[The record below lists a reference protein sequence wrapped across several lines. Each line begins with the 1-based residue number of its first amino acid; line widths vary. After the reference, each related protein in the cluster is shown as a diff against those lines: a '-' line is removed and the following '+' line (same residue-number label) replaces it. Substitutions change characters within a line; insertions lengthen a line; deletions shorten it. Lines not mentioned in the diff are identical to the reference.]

1 MRILIDMQ
9 GDQTD
14 SHYRG
19 IGRFVRELVKALPPQ
34 YPEYRFILHFDSS
47 MPAAVCRWQESA
59 IALSPNVEISRW
71 SMPRGVDRHL
81 FHHERWRGIGDRLYA
96 AAIERA
102 APDIIL
108 IPSFFESEAVVNLS
122 HLDPAIPR
130 VVLMHDLIPLVN
142 QREYLNACPET
153 RADYLRRVEEV
164 KKADH
169 LVCNSAFTAREA
181 VEWLDI
187 ETSRTTPIWA
197 DADARFRPDGDGET
211 QSEALLHEYG
221 VEGPFVLH
229 TGAVDPRK
237 NVDLLIQAFGRLPA
251 AVQATQRLVL
261 AGPISGAERDAL
273 AASARRHGVP
283 ADALVVLGHVS
294 DELLV
299 ALYNGCSAFV
309 FPSRHEGFGLPAL
322 EAMRCGAPV
331 LAANATSLVEVV
343 ADEAALFDPDDPQA
357 LAEKLERVLTDPE
370 WRAERLAAAQAQAE
384 RFSWDRTATLTMGV
398 LEHLVSAEDNP
409 RRRADPTKVSDRDG
423 KPRLAFV
430 SPLPPAHTGIA
441 NYSEELLPALAE
453 HYDVTL
459 VTDEPV
465 VSDTL
470 IEAFGQPLDPDGL
483 REAASTFD
491 RVLYQVGNSPF
502 HSFMADLMDA
512 VPGVVVMHDACI
524 GGLWFGEPAQFQTPI
539 DGAGEGAPWAQA
551 VRVSHGVSAVADA
564 LGMTRSEF
572 IDQYPASWPIIERA
586 RGVIVHSRHAREL
599 FERHYAPDAAG
610 HWAVIPHL
618 RALPQEADR
627 DAARERLGLAPDAF
641 IIASFGMV
649 APTKRCKTL
658 LEAWMDS
665 RLAGDHRCQ
674 LVFAGPL
681 DLGEYGAALMEM
693 ASSPG
698 AGNVRFTDRLTD
710 EAFADW
716 LAAAD
721 VAVQLRGE
729 SRGETSGAVSHA
741 MAHGLPVLVNMH
753 GSMAELP
760 DDAVYKIDDPIESD
774 VLIRALE
781 TLYDDAELRERLGR
795 AARALIATDHAPAA
809 CAAEYS
815 ETLERAYARNRC
827 SADGLVDALD
837 AEVIQRLGEA
847 DQERLATAIATT
859 LPIGHPRKRLFVDV
873 TATAATDRMTGIER
887 VALRLVESWL
897 ADPPEG
903 FRIEPVRLVE
913 SEGEWRYVTAMDWMR
928 RITGD
933 DLVGLGDEV
942 VDPGPGDVL
951 GIVDISGQ
959 QLVEAVDS
967 GLHQQLRADGCPVF
981 AIVYDILPVTHP
993 RCFPPG
999 ADATHQRWLEAIS
1012 AFDGIFGISQTV
1024 RNNARGWLSENRPE
1038 RVGVIKT
1045 GHFALG
1051 TDHIATSEVGDEPPP
1066 NLELPT
1072 DRRLFIT
1079 VGTIEPRKRHH
1090 QVLDAFECRWAAGST
1105 DCLVIVGKEGWQELP
1120 DSHRRDI
1127 PETVKRLTGHR
1138 ELGQRLFW
1146 LDGLSDSE
1154 LDTLYH
1160 QATGL
1165 IAASEDEGYG
1175 LPVVEAAARGM
1186 PILAR
1191 DIPVFREVAPAGTQF
1206 FSAMDGETLAYAL
1219 QMWMTEQVVDSAGAE
1234 PVAVLWRDSA
1244 RELWSQ
1250 VAGIA
1255 TN

>member
-9 GDQTD
+9 GDQTG

-19 IGRFVRELVKALPPQ
+19 IGRFVRELVRALPPQ
-34 YPEYRFILHFDSS
+34 YPAHRFILHFDTS

-59 IALSPNVEISRW
+59 LAALPNVEISRW
-71 SMPRGVDRHL
+71 SMPRGVDRHI
-81 FHHERWRGIGDRLYA
+81 FHHDRWRELGQRLYA

-130 VVLMHDLIPLVN
+130 VVLMHDLIPLIK
-142 QREYLNACPET
+142 QREYLDAYPET
-153 RADYLRRVEEV
+153 KADYLRRVEEV

-181 VEWLDI
+181 IEWLGI
-187 ETSRTTPIWA
+187 EASRTTPIWA
-197 DADARFRPDGDGET
+197 DADARFRPDEDSET
-211 QSEALLHEYG
+211 QSKALLRAHG

-237 NVDLLIQAFGRLPA
+237 NVDLLIRAFGRLPA

-343 ADEAALFDPDDPQA
+343 GDEAALFDPDDPQA
-357 LAEKLERVLTDPE
+357 LAEKLERVLTDAA
-370 WRAERLAAAQAQAE
+370 WRAERLAAAQEQAR
-384 RFSWDRTATLTMGV
+384 RFSWDRTAALTMSV
-398 LEHLVSAEDNP
+398 FEHLVSAKDNP
-409 RRRADPTKVSDRDG
+409 RRADPAMVSNTGG

-453 HYDVTL
+453 HYDITL
-459 VTDEPV
+459 VTDEPL
-465 VSDTL
+465 VSDAL

-483 REAASTFD
+483 REAASAFD
-491 RVLYQVGNSPF
+491 RVLYQAGNSPF

-512 VPGVVVMHDACI
+512 VPGVVAMHDAYI
-524 GGLWFGEPAQFQTPI
+524 GGLWFGEPAQFQAPI
-539 DGAGEGAPWAQA
+539 DGAGKGPPWAQA
-551 VRVSHGVSAVADA
+551 VRVSHGIGAVAEV
-564 LGMTRSEF
+564 LGMPRSAF

-599 FERHYAPDAAG
+599 VERHYTSDATK

-618 RALPQEADR
+618 RALPQEADC

-665 RLAGDHRCQ
+665 RLARDHRCQ
-674 LVFAGPL
+674 LIFAGPL
-681 DLGEYGAALMEM
+681 DLGEYGTALTQM

-698 AGNVRFTDRLTD
+698 AGNIRFTDRLTD

-729 SRGETSGAVSHA
+729 SRGETSGAVTHA
-741 MAHGLPVLVNMH
+741 MAHGLPVLVNTH

-760 DDAVYKIDDPIESD
+760 DDAVYKVDDPIESD
-774 VLIRALE
+774 ALIRALE
-781 TLYDDAELRERLGR
+781 SLRDDAGLRERLGA
-795 AARALIATDHAPAA
+795 AARALIATAHAPIA
-809 CAAEYS
+809 CAAEYA
-815 ETLERAYARNRC
+815 EALERAYARDRV
-827 SADGLVDALD
+827 SANGLVDALD
-837 AEVIQRLGEA
+837 AEAIQRLGAA
-847 DQERLATAIATT
+847 DQEHLATAIATT
-859 LPIGHPRKRLFVDV
+859 LPMGNPRQRLFIDV
-873 TATAATDRMTGIER
+873 TATAASDRVTGVER
-887 VALRLVESWL
+887 VAQRLVESWL
-897 ADPPEG
+897 TDSPEG

-913 SEGEWRYVTAMDWMR
+913 SEGDWCYMTAMDWMR
-928 RITGD
+928 RITGG
-933 DLVGLGDEV
+933 DLAGLRDEV
-942 VDPGPGDVL
+942 VDPGPGDIL

-959 QLVEAVDS
+959 QLVAAVDS
-967 GLHQQLRADGCPVF
+967 GLHQQLRANGCLVF
-981 AIVYDILPVTHP
+981 AVVHDILPVTHP
-993 RCFPPG
+993 HCFPPG
-999 ADATHQRWLEAIS
+999 ADKTHQRWMEAVS
-1012 AFDGIFGISQTV
+1012 TFDAIFGTSKAVRDTV
-1024 RNNARGWLSENRPE
+1024 RGWLVENQPE
-1038 RVGVIKT
+1038 RVEVIKT

-1051 TDHIATSEVGDEPPP
+1051 TDHIATSEMGDEPPP
-1066 NLELPT
+1066 NLDLPT

-1079 VGTIEPRKRHH
+1079 VGTIEPRKRHQ
-1090 QVLDAFECRWAAGST
+1090 QVLDAFEHRWAAGST

-1120 DSHRRDI
+1120 DRHRRDI
-1127 PETVKRLTGHR
+1127 PETVKRLSGHPER
-1138 ELGQRLFW
+1138 GQRLFW
-1146 LDGLSDSE
+1146 LDGLNDSE
-1154 LDTLYH
+1154 LDALYH
-1160 QATGL
+1160 QADGL

-1175 LPVVEAAARGM
+1175 LPLVEAGARSV

-1191 DIPVFREVAPAGTQF
+1191 DIPVFREVAPAQTCF
-1206 FSAMDGETLAYAL
+1206 FQGFTGDALATALDDWVPQRERDECPGQSEDSVSWRESAK
-1219 QMWMTEQVVDSAGAE
+1219 Q
-1234 PVAVLWRDSA
+1234 LWA
-1244 RELWSQ
+1244 Q
-1250 VAGIA
+1250 IHP
-1255 TN
+1255 